1 MGGQPIPPANIRVP
15 MQGRKPNPTQ
25 ASNVVQGQFPG
36 AEVPEIDIDEPN
48 WLLTVNIKE
57 WGKRRAKI
65 ASIRWKTLTQSLA
78 RKGLLDVDNDVL
90 IEMAAGAYADWKL
103 AEAHVARHGVMTPA
117 PKTKVM
123 MHNPYKAIADA
134 AMKRVMAAE
143 RELGIPPVE
152 RGRAEKAPPRS
163 GKTKRAADA
172 YLGSK

>member
-1 MGGQPIPPANIRVP
+1 MR
-15 MQGRKPNPTQ
+15 GRKPNPTP
-25 ASNVVQGQFPG
+25 ASNVVQGAFPG
-36 AEVPEIDIDEPN
+36 TETEPAIVDIEEPN
-48 WLLTVNIKE
+48 WLLTVDIRQ
-57 WGKRRAKI
+57 WGSRRAKI
-65 ASIRWKTLTQSLA
+65 ASERWKVLTQSLA

-103 AEAHVARHGVMTPA
+103 AEAHVARNGIMIKA

-143 RELGIPPVE
+143 RELGIPPTE

-163 GKTKRAADA
+163 GRKKRAADD
-172 YLGSK
+172 YLGNK

>member
-1 MGGQPIPPANIRVP
+1 MR
-15 MQGRKPNPTQ
+15 GRKPKPTP
-25 ASNVVQGQFPG
+25 ASNVVTGAFPG
-36 AEVPEIDIDEPN
+36 AEAPEIEIDEPD
-48 WLLTVNIKE
+48 WLMTVDIRQ
-57 WGKRRAKI
+57 WGSRRAKI
-65 ASIRWKTLTQSLA
+65 ASERWKILTQSLA

-103 AEAHVARHGVMTPA
+103 AEAHVARNGIMIKA

-143 RELGIPPVE
+143 RELGIPPTE

-163 GKTKRAADA
+163 GRKKRAADD
-172 YLGSK
+172 YLGNK

>member
-1 MGGQPIPPANIRVP
+1 MR
-15 MQGRKPNPTQ
+15 GRKPNP
-25 ASNVVQGQFPG
+25 APVSNVVPGPFPG
-36 AEVPEIDIDEPN
+36 IDAPAIEIDEPN
-48 WLLTVNIKE
+48 WLMTMAVKE

-65 ASIRWKTLTQSLA
+65 ASARWKTLTTSLA

-90 IEMAAGAYADWKL
+90 IEMASGAYADWKL
-103 AEAHVARHGVMTPA
+103 AEAHVARYGVMTPA

-134 AMKRVMAAE
+134 AMKRVVAAE
-143 RELGIPPVE
+143 RELGIPPTE

-163 GKTKRAADA
+163 GRKKRAADD